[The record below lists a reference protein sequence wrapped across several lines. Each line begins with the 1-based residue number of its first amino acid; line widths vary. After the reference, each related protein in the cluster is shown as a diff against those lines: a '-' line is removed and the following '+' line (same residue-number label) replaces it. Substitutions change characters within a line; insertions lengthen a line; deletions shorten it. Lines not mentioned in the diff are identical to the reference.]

1 MRASGGVSGRLA
13 SGIAILDR
21 WASAQPAY
29 CASYQASN
37 VQPLRAPILRY
48 LGVHLQIMFET
59 SSVYCHN
66 AHSPSG
72 LDSGSLLRS
81 TDKSSDISR
90 MTLAPLTKRLM
101 MA

>member
-29 CASYQASN
+29 CGSYQAYE

-48 LGVHLQIMFET
+48 LGVHLQIIFET
-59 SSVYCHN
+59 
-66 AHSPSG
+66 
-72 LDSGSLLRS
+72 
-81 TDKSSDISR
+81 
-90 MTLAPLTKRLM
+90 
-101 MA
+101 